1 MASVSVHNLR
11 SIKLKLKL
19 AEQKGQAV
27 KIEVLIGNIAKQ
39 PGIEAVVNSANGN
52 LRLGSGVAG
61 AIHTA
66 AGRELEEYCQQF
78 APLPHGQAV
87 ITPGF
92 KLPNKWVIHTRA
104 ANYLLDENAEDIL
117 KQCFESVWRLAKEHS
132 IKSLAFP
139 SIGTGVFKVPLA
151 LTASTAAASL
161 KAHEKDTVELVRICV
176 TDTKSQNA
184 FWDALDAC
192 EVAYEI

>member
-1 MASVSVHNLR
+1 MR
-11 SIKLKLKL
+11 LKLDWQL
-19 AEQKGQAV
+19 LEQKGQAV
-27 KIEVLIGNIAKQ
+27 IVEVIIGNIANQ
-39 PGIEAVVNSANGN
+39 SDIEAVVNSANGN

-61 AIHTA
+61 AIHAA

-87 ITPGF
+87 ITQGF

-104 ANYLLDENAEDIL
+104 ANYLLDDNAELIL
-117 KQCFESVWRLAKEHS
+117 KQCFESVWKLAVENN

-139 SIGTGVFKVPLA
+139 AIGTGVFKVPLA
-151 LTASTAAASL
+151 LAASTTAASL
-161 KAHEKDTVELVRICV
+161 KAHANDGVGLVRICV

-184 FWDALDAC
+184 FWDAFDA
-192 EVAYEI
+192 ASISY

>member
-1 MASVSVHNLR
+1 M
-11 SIKLKLKL
+11 IF
-19 AEQKGQAV
+19 
-27 KIEVLIGNIAKQ
+27 EVVIGNIANQ
-39 PGIEAVVNSANGN
+39 SDIEAVVNSANGN

-66 AGRELEEYCQQF
+66 AGRELEDYCQQF

-104 ANYLLDENAEDIL
+104 ANYLLDDNAELIL
-117 KQCFESVWRLAKEHS
+117 KQCFESVWKLAVENN

-139 SIGTGVFKVPLA
+139 AIGTGVFKVPLNIA
-151 LTASTAAASL
+151 ASTTAASL
-161 KAHEKDTVELVRICV
+161 KAHENDGVELVRICV
-176 TDTKSQNA
+176 MDTKSQIA
-184 FWDALDAC
+184 FWDALDA
-192 EVAYEI
+192 VSISY

>member
-1 MASVSVHNLR
+1 
-11 SIKLKLKL
+11 
-19 AEQKGQAV
+19 V
-27 KIEVLIGNIAKQ
+27 KVDVVIGNIAKQ
-39 PGIEAVVNSANGN
+39 ADLEAVVNSANGN

-92 KLPNKWVIHTRA
+92 NLPNKWVIHTRA
-104 ANYLLDENAEDIL
+104 ANYLLEDNAEDIL
-117 KQCFESVWRLAKEHS
+117 KQCFESVWKIANERN

-151 LTASTAAASL
+151 LAASTAASSL
-161 KAHEKDTVELVRICV
+161 KAHENDCVELVRICV

-184 FWDALDAC
+184 FWDALDA
-192 EVAYEI
+192 VALPYTL

>member
-1 MASVSVHNLR
+1 MQRGVEMKV
-11 SIKLKLKL
+11 
-19 AEQKGQAV
+19 
-27 KIEVLIGNIAKQ
+27 EVVIGNIANQ
-39 PGIEAVVNSANGN
+39 PDIETLVNSANGN

-78 APLPHGQAV
+78 APLPHGQAL

-117 KQCFESVWRLAKEHS
+117 KQCFESVWQIAKQHNL
-132 IKSLAFP
+132 KSLAFP
-139 SIGTGVFKVPLA
+139 AIGTGVFKVPLA
-151 LTASTAAASL
+151 FAAATTAASL
-161 KAHEKDTVELVRICV
+161 KAHENDGVELVRICV
-176 TDTKSQNA
+176 TDTNSQNA
-184 FWDALDAC
+184 FWDALDAST
-192 EVAYEI
+192 VTYKI

>member
-1 MASVSVHNLR
+1 MIV
-11 SIKLKLKL
+11 
-19 AEQKGQAV
+19 
-27 KIEVLIGNIAKQ
+27 EVVIGNIANQ
-39 PGIEAVVNSANGN
+39 PDIEAVVNSANGN

-87 ITPGF
+87 MTPGF

-104 ANYLLDENAEDIL
+104 ANYLLDDNAELIL
-117 KQCFESVWRLAKEHS
+117 KQCVESVWKLAIEHS

-139 SIGTGVFKVPLA
+139 AIGTGVFKVPLA
-151 LTASTAAASL
+151 LAASTTAASL
-161 KAHEKDTVELVRICV
+161 KAHENDGVELVRICV

-184 FWDALDAC
+184 FWDALGAYS
-192 EVAYEI
+192 VAYEI

>member
-1 MASVSVHNLR
+1 MKV
-11 SIKLKLKL
+11 
-19 AEQKGQAV
+19 
-27 KIEVLIGNIAKQ
+27 EVVIGNIAKQ
-39 PGIEAVVNSANGN
+39 PDIEAVVNSANGN

-87 ITPGF
+87 LTPGF

-104 ANYLLDENAEDIL
+104 ANYLLDDNAEDIL
-117 KQCFESVWRLAKEHS
+117 KQCFKSVWRLANEHG

-151 LTASTAAASL
+151 LAASTTAASL
-161 KAHEKDTVELVRICV
+161 KSHEKDGVELVRICV

-184 FWDALDAC
+184 FWDALDAS

>member
-1 MASVSVHNLR
+1 MKV
-11 SIKLKLKL
+11 
-19 AEQKGQAV
+19 
-27 KIEVLIGNIAKQ
+27 EVIIGNIANQ
-39 PGIEAVVNSANGN
+39 SDIEAVVNSANGN

-66 AGRELEEYCQQF
+66 AGRELEDYCQQF

-104 ANYLLDENAEDIL
+104 ANYLLDDNAEL
-117 KQCFESVWRLAKEHS
+117 MLEQCFESVWALAKEHK

-139 SIGTGVFKVPLA
+139 AIGTGVFKVPLVLA
-151 LTASTAAASL
+151 ASTTAASF
-161 KAHEKDTVELVRICV
+161 KAHENDGVQLVRICV

-184 FWDALDAC
+184 FWDALDATD
-192 EVAYEI
+192 VAFEI

>member
-1 MASVSVHNLR
+1 MKVQV
-11 SIKLKLKL
+11 
-19 AEQKGQAV
+19 V
-27 KIEVLIGNIAKQ
+27 IGNIANQ
-39 PGIEAVVNSANGN
+39 PDIEAVVNSANGN

-104 ANYLLDENAEDIL
+104 ANYLLDDNAELIL
-117 KQCFESVWRLAKEHS
+117 KQCFESVWKLAVEHN
-132 IKSLAFP
+132 IKSLAVP
-139 SIGTGVFKVPLA
+139 AIGTGVFKVPLA
-151 LTASTAAASL
+151 LAASTTAASL
-161 KAHEKDTVELVRICV
+161 KAHENDCVELMRICV

-184 FWDALDAC
+184 FCDALDAAD
-192 EVAYEI
+192 VAYEI

>member
-1 MASVSVHNLR
+1 MIV
-11 SIKLKLKL
+11 
-19 AEQKGQAV
+19 
-27 KIEVLIGNIAKQ
+27 EVVIGNIANQ
-39 PGIEAVVNSANGN
+39 PDIEAVVNSANGN

-66 AGRELEEYCQQF
+66 AGLELEEYCQQF
-78 APLPHGQAV
+78 APLPHGEAV

-104 ANYLLDENAEDIL
+104 ANYLLDENAELIL
-117 KQCFESVWRLAKEHS
+117 EQCFESVWALAKEHK

-139 SIGTGVFKVPLA
+139 AIGTGVFKVPLA
-151 LTASTAAASL
+151 LAASITAAFI
-161 KAHEKDTVELVRICV
+161 KAHEKDGVELVRICV

-184 FWDALDAC
+184 FWDALGAV
-192 EVAYEI
+192 ELHY

>member
-1 MASVSVHNLR
+1 MR
-11 SIKLKLKL
+11 LKLDWQL
-19 AEQKGQAV
+19 LEQKGQAV
-27 KIEVLIGNIAKQ
+27 IVEVIIGNIANQ
-39 PGIEAVVNSANGN
+39 PDIEAVVNSANGN

-66 AGRELEEYCQQF
+66 AGRELEDYCQQF

-104 ANYLLDENAEDIL
+104 ANYLLDDNAELIL
-117 KQCFESVWRLAKEHS
+117 KQCFESVWKLAVENN

-139 SIGTGVFKVPLA
+139 AIGTGVFKVPLNIA
-151 LTASTAAASL
+151 ASTTAASL
-161 KAHEKDTVELVRICV
+161 KAHENDGVQLVRICV

-184 FWDALDAC
+184 FWDALSDSC
-192 EVAYEI
+192 IEII